1 MTWRAVARHDRR
13 QTRGTRSV
21 RLLLGLLAFVI
32 LAAAYVYPINAEG
45 PVTTAR
51 FTGHVVGWLTTVV
64 PIVGVMLGYD
74 AVVSDR
80 VSGAVR
86 LSLSLPN
93 GRRDLVLGKLAS
105 RAGLLTAVTLAALLG
120 AGFLVVYP
128 FGHVEL
134 PRSLAFVA
142 LTVLFGVLWTGI
154 GIAVSMAVATK
165 QRALT
170 AGFGLLGLFVLL
182 WEQLADLVALG
193 LEAAGLADGGLPGP
207 MRFLF
212 SLNPGTAFERVTRGF
227 LDPASTVGGP
237 WYLSEWVA
245 LVVFACWLVGPL
257 GLAYRRFAGS
267 DLT

>member
-13 QTRGTRSV
+13 QTRGVRSV
-21 RLLLGLLAFVI
+21 RFLLGLLAFVI
-32 LAAAYVYPINAEG
+32 LAAAYVYPINAEE
-45 PVTTAR
+45 PITTAR
-51 FTGHVVGWLTTVV
+51 FTGHLVGWLTTVV
-64 PIVGVMLGYD
+64 PVVGVMLGYD

-86 LSLSLPN
+86 LTLSLPN

-105 RAGLLTAVTLAALLG
+105 RAGLLTAVTLVALLG

-128 FGHVEL
+128 FGRLEL

-154 GIAVSMAVATK
+154 GVAVSIAVATK

-170 AGFGLLGLFVLL
+170 AGFGILGLFILL
-182 WEQLADLVALG
+182 WDPLADLVAMG
-193 LEAAGLADGGLPGP
+193 LEAVGLADGDLPAP
-207 MRFLF
+207 ARFLF
-212 SLNPGTAFERVTRGF
+212 SLHPGTAFERVTRGF
-227 LDPASTVGGP
+227 LDPASTVDGP

-245 LVVFACWLVGPL
+245 LAVFACWLVVPL
-257 GLAYRRFAGS
+257 GLAAHRFAGS
-267 DLT
+267 DLA